1 MRPVPKRKP
10 QKSIHWTKVN
20 TKEVI
25 DLWNG
30 SVLSVQ
36 QIADKMGTTRGSIVG
51 KIFRL
56 RQEGVQLKNRIVGLR
71 PDGTAAKPRT
81 RQPRPP
87 APSKHYP
94 PLKRGGSVGGV
105 VSPPNLNTP
114 TPDTYV
120 DIVALE
126 RHHCREV
133 MVMKPTAM
141 YCGANKQEKSS
152 FCPFHHAKNWQL
164 PYSRVR

>member
-1 MRPVPKRKP
+1 MRPVLKRKNRTVSWN
-10 QKSIHWTKVN
+10 KEN
-20 TKEVI
+20 TKLVI
-25 DLWNG
+25 ELWNG
-30 SVLSVQ
+30 SKLSVQ
-36 QIADKMGTTRGSIVG
+36 QIADEMGTTRGSVVG

-56 RQEGVQLKNRIVGLR
+56 RQEGVELKNRIVGLR

-94 PLKRGGSVGGV
+94 PRKRGGSVGGV
-105 VSPPNLNTP
+105 VSPSNLNTP
-114 TPDTYV
+114 SSETYV
-120 DIVALE
+120 DIAALE

-133 MVMKPTAM
+133 MVMAPKAL
-141 YCGANKQEKSS
+141 YCGAQKQEKSS